1 MKVNKITSVNPFF
14 AQGLSTSN
22 KENDKNLYQTNLL
35 KKQETS
41 VSFGAVKFPVKQIK
55 ELIAQLDRDRIYY
68 ELFQSPKSV
77 TVIEIKD
84 TIKIDKT
91 TTFLS
96 GSRKKVMKY
105 KPDGRIPDIGY
116 LYEKDKLKKITRFSA
131 DGKKTYTETYTNK
144 GQREGLIV
152 YSKTVDLPIKKIIFQ
167 EDGKTPKQE
176 IFFYEGTRDIRAI
189 KEYRKNGEL
198 KSIKT
203 FVKKEV

>member
-14 AQGLSTSN
+14 TQGLSTSN
-22 KENDKNLYQTNLL
+22 KENDKNLYQINLL

-105 KPDGRIPDIGY
+105 KPDGRVPDISY
-116 LYEKDKLKKITRFSA
+116 LYEKNKLVKITRFSVE
-131 DGKKTYTETYTNK
+131 GRKTVAETFTKN
-144 GQREGLIV
+144 GQRESLII
-152 YSKTVDLPIKKIIFQ
+152 YSQ
-167 EDGKTPKQE
+167 
-176 IFFYEGTRDIRAI
+176 
-189 KEYRKNGEL
+189 
-198 KSIKT
+198 KSSG
-203 FVKKEV
+203 